1 MVLNQIKRGGVVAAI
16 SSIAML
22 ASLAACGNSSSASA
36 SKTADGKT
44 IIKIQTFNN
53 FGYGKPTNERP
64 GADLWAQYEK
74 LNPNVK
80 VEEIVAATSDDAR
93 SAFNTAISSGS
104 NAYDV
109 YAVDIN
115 WMPSITSMPDKFM
128 DQTKYLKDND
138 WLDWKVEAG
147 KTSDGKMIGASND
160 IGPSAVCY
168 RRDLFEKAGLPSDRA
183 EVAKL
188 LGGDSATWD
197 QYFQVGKEY
206 TDKTGLPWYD
216 SMGGTWAAMRTQN
229 KETYVKEDGTV
240 IATDDALKKQFMDLT
255 ATTDQSA
262 HLNQW
267 SDDWNAQF
275 KSDKGFATMIC
286 PAWIVN
292 NIKGNA
298 GEDFK
303 GWDIADVTPG
313 GGVNEG
319 GSYLVIPESSP
330 VKEEAAKLVAW
341 LTNAKQQVS
350 VFTAAS
356 NFPSSPTALADE
368 KVTSKTD
375 SFLNDAPTGQI
386 FANRAKAIT
395 VDPYIGGQHF
405 DVDAKFQ
412 DAITRVDV
420 NKEQSPEQ
428 SWKQFVQDV
437 KALS

>member
-1 MVLNQIKRGGVVAAI
+1 
-16 SSIAML
+16 ML

-183 EVAKL
+183 EV
-188 LGGDSATWD
+188 
-197 QYFQVGKEY
+197 
-206 TDKTGLPWYD
+206 
-216 SMGGTWAAMRTQN
+216 
-229 KETYVKEDGTV
+229 
-240 IATDDALKKQFMDLT
+240 
-255 ATTDQSA
+255 QSFLA
-262 HLNQW
+262 
-267 SDDWNAQF
+267 
-275 KSDKGFATMIC
+275 
-286 PAWIVN
+286 
-292 NIKGNA
+292 
-298 GEDFK
+298 
-303 GWDIADVTPG
+303 
-313 GGVNEG
+313 
-319 GSYLVIPESSP
+319 VIPRHGISTS
-330 VKEEAAKLVAW
+330 KLVR
-341 LTNAKQQVS
+341 NIRIKQ
-350 VFTAAS
+350 VFLGMTPWGAHGLQCVRKIKKR
-356 NFPSSPTALADE
+356 T
-368 KVTSKTD
+368 
-375 SFLNDAPTGQI
+375 
-386 FANRAKAIT
+386 
-395 VDPYIGGQHF
+395 
-405 DVDAKFQ
+405 
-412 DAITRVDV
+412 
-420 NKEQSPEQ
+420 
-428 SWKQFVQDV
+428 
-437 KALS
+437 